1 MSWQMESP
9 NPLPCAF
16 SFSFSKRWKIAA
28 CLSLGMPQP
37 VSVTER
43 ATLVP
48 TVFKFQGN
56 AALRCKFGGVNQQ
69 VYQDLLQARVVRFY
83 FHAFQLRREVYF
95 CLGLFNLTDGIGYIP
110 ADADD
115 IIPANAELYFPEF
128 KARQVYHIVDEL

>member
-1 MSWQMESP
+1 M
-9 NPLPCAF
+9 LPC
-16 SFSFSKRWKIAA
+16 
-28 CLSLGMPQP
+28 
-37 VSVTER
+37 
-43 ATLVP
+43 
-48 TVFKFQGN
+48 
-56 AALRCKFGGVNQQ
+56 GVNL